1 LQPDVTTGQSGR
13 SSPREAVTGSSV
25 PEIGR
30 GQGPFGRL
38 AAGSFAIG
46 EVPAPWGPIQVAATR
61 HGVVGLAVL
70 APRDAFRADVARR
83 TGRDVVAASQPML
96 DRALAA
102 VARFLDGNPAE
113 LEALPLDVA
122 DRGAW
127 DRAVLGA
134 VRDVR
139 WGSVTSYGRLAR
151 MIGRP
156 GAARAA
162 GGAVGRNPIGLA
174 IPCHR
179 VIAGDGSIGGYGG
192 DWFGSRDDLLAV
204 KRELLAIE
212 GIPLPARHLL
222 G

>member
-1 LQPDVTTGQSGR
+1 MSPPFDHAPSGPANR
-13 SSPREAVTGSSV
+13 VIEDAVA
-25 PEIGR
+25 EL
-30 GQGPFGRL
+30 GPATDPVQRFT
-38 AAGSFAIG
+38 AGPFAIG
-46 EVPAPWGPIQVAATR
+46 EVPAPWGPIHVAATR
-61 HGVVGLAVL
+61 QGVVGLAVL
-70 APRDAFRADVARR
+70 APPDAFRADAARR
-83 TGRDVVAASQPML
+83 TGRDFEGGSHPML

-102 VARFLDGNPAE
+102 VEMFLDGKPVE
-113 LEALPLDVA
+113 LEALPLDLA
-122 DRGAW
+122 DRGSW
-127 DRAVLGA
+127 DRAVLCA
-134 VRDVR
+134 VREIR
-139 WGSVTSYGRLAR
+139 WGSITSYGRLAR

-192 DWFGSRDDLLAV
+192 DWFGSRDELLAI

-212 GIPLPARHLL
+212 GITLPARHLL